1 MDRLDAIRL
10 FVRVAESGSFSA
22 VARESNIGQP
32 AVSKQV
38 AALEQHLGA
47 QLMHRTS
54 RSLTLTEAGQA
65 FYEAGVKLL
74 SDLEAAESLVGAGQS
89 RPSGLLRVSLSAGFG
104 RMHVVPLVPA
114 FHARYPDVEVE
125 TLVSDRFVDLVE
137 EGIDLAVRI
146 GELADSA
153 LVARR
158 VATTRRV
165 AVASPAYLA
174 ERGAPAGPHDLD
186 RHACIAFVFQRQVR
200 PWTFRRG
207 GDVVEHRPKGILR
220 TNDAEHVRVAALAGL
235 GLAQAPHWLFSS
247 DLADGS
253 LVEVLT
259 DWSGDRTPIHA
270 VHPGGRRA
278 PGKLRAFVDFLAEA
292 FGRDPEFAA
301 GQ

>member
-22 VARESNIGQP
+22 VAREANIGQP

-74 SDLEAAESLVGAGQS
+74 SDLDAAEALVGAGQS

-104 RMHVVPLVPA
+104 RLQVVPRLPA
-114 FHARYPDVEVE
+114 FHALYPDIEVE
-125 TLVSDRFVDLVE
+125 TLVSDRFVDMVE
-137 EGIDLAVRI
+137 DGVDLAIRI

-158 VATTRRV
+158 VGTTQRV
-165 AVASPAYLA
+165 TVASPAYLDA
-174 ERGAPAGPHDLD
+174 QGEPAGPHDLD

-200 PWTFRRG
+200 SWTFRTDAG
-207 GDVVEHRPKGILR
+207 LIEHRPTGPLR
-220 TNDAEHVRVAALAGL
+220 TNDAEHVRVAALAGM
-235 GLAQAPHWLFSS
+235 GLAQAPRWLFSA
-247 DLADGS
+247 DLASGH
-253 LVEVLT
+253 LREVLAC
-259 DWSGDRTPIHA
+259 WPGERTPIHA
-270 VHPGGRRA
+270 VHPGGRRP
-278 PGKLRAFVDFLAEA
+278 PGKLRAFVDFLAAA
-292 FGRDPEFAA
+292 FERDPELTPR
-301 GQ
+301 

>member
-22 VARESNIGQP
+22 VAREANIGQP

-74 SDLEAAESLVGAGQS
+74 SDLDAAEALVGTGQS

-104 RMHVVPLVPA
+104 RMHVVPLIPA
-114 FHARYPDVEVE
+114 FHERYPDVEIE

-137 EGIDLAVRI
+137 DGVDLAIRI

-158 VATTRRV
+158 IAATQRVTVA
-165 AVASPAYLA
+165 APAYLEKA
-174 ERGAPAGPHDLD
+174 GPPAGPHDLD
-186 RHACIAFVFQRQVR
+186 RHACIAFVFQRQIR
-200 PWTFRRG
+200 PWSFRSG
-207 GDVVEHRPKGILR
+207 SEVLEHRPKGVLR

-235 GLAQAPHWLFSS
+235 GLAQAPRWLFSD
-247 DLADGS
+247 DLAEGR
-253 LVEVLT
+253 LVQVLAG
-259 DWSGDRTPIHA
+259 WPGERTPIHA
-270 VHPGGRRA
+270 VHPGGRRP
-278 PGKLRAFVDFLAEA
+278 PGKLRAFVDFLAAA
-292 FGRDPEFAA
+292 FERDPELA
-301 GQ
+301 QR

>member
-1 MDRLDAIRL
+1 MDRLEAIRL

-22 VARESNIGQP
+22 VAREANIGQP

-104 RMHVVPLVPA
+104 RMQIVPLIPA
-114 FHARYPDVEVE
+114 FHARYPDVQVE

-137 EGIDLAVRI
+137 DGVDLAIRI

-153 LVARR
+153 LVARKIAVTQR
-158 VATTRRV
+158 VT
-165 AVASPAYLA
+165 VASPAYLDA
-174 ERGAPAGPHDLD
+174 HGSPAGPHDLD
-186 RHACIAFVFQRQVR
+186 RHACIGFGFQRQVR
-200 PWTFRRG
+200 PWSFRVGEDR
-207 GDVVEHRPKGILR
+207 VEHWPKGILR
-220 TNDAEHVRVAALAGL
+220 TNDAEHVRMAALMAL
-235 GLAQAPHWLFSS
+235 GLAQAPRWLFSS
-247 DLADGS
+247 DLAKGR
-253 LVEVLT
+253 LVEVLAA
-259 DWSGDRTPIHA
+259 WPGERTPIHA
-270 VHPGGRRA
+270 LHPDGRRP
-278 PGKLRAFVDFLAEA
+278 PGKLRAFVDFLVAA
-292 FGRDPEFAA
+292 FERDPELTPR
-301 GQ
+301 